1 MKTVTKLTLSLS
13 LGAML
18 LTGCG
23 SNTTPTPKV
32 LYGTHTQE
40 SVSAT
45 ASMLLQSLAVKV
57 DTNETFPATPADPYT
72 LHIGDGDLLHLVAD
86 EEAMGVT
93 GTIASYRWTDMAGNV
108 LSETKNL
115 DRVLYYDPQFDH
127 DDNGTTKYIKTI
139 TITTTDGK
147 TYRQSY
153 TVWVHKAAQESG
165 QAVLGPLAQATFR
178 ITKLRT
184 GETVLE
190 GVTTAGDGN
199 DVTTAGRLLTGYDF
213 ARTLSDGYYLV
224 TVAGGQDIDRD
235 DDLQWDTK
243 PTINKGVLHAIID
256 AAHLGSGHYKVNVF
270 TQAIYQYLNR
280 IENIQAL
287 TDASLKAK
295 MDALSAELLREDLNG
310 DGVKDYAD
318 ILLWNPATDKAKLTI
333 DYAQEVE
340 PYVQEILA
348 GVYNDTDLTQPKR
361 FVVTERTEGDTIIHY
376 TYDRFGNVVNEIVTD
391 KTSGEILQTKIYT
404 NRYDAAGRLVSQKLS
419 DPKIETRWSYDAQG
433 NITQKEVGLYD
444 ADTFTPYAVYTYAN
458 GKLVSGVDNRSELP
472 KTYTYET
479 DRYGNVVKETMQW
492 QDQSFVTT
500 YRYEYDDA
508 GHIIKAYKNGELW
521 YEQRWEQR

>member
-1 MKTVTKLTLSLS
+1 MKTITKLTLSLS

-23 SNTTPTPKV
+23 SNTTPTQKV
-32 LYGTHTQE
+32 IYGAHTQE
-40 SVSAT
+40 SELST
-45 ASMLLQSLAVKV
+45 ASMLLQSLAVGA
-57 DTNETFPATPADPYT
+57 DTNETLPVTSTDPYT
-72 LHIGDGDLLHLVAD
+72 LHIGDEDMLHLVAD

-93 GTIASYRWTDMAGNV
+93 GTIASYRWTDMDGNV
-108 LSETKNL
+108 LSETKTL
-115 DRVLYYDPQFDH
+115 DRVLYYDPQHDH
-127 DDNGTTKYIKTI
+127 NGATRYVKTI

-184 GETVLE
+184 GETVRE

-199 DVTTAGRLLTGYDF
+199 DVTTAGHLLTGYDF
-213 ARTLSDGYYLV
+213 AQTLTDGYYLV

-235 DDLQWDTK
+235 DDMQWDTK
-243 PTINKGVLHAIID
+243 PTINKGVLHAIVD
-256 AAHLGSGHYKVNVF
+256 AAHLADGNFKVNVF

-280 IENIQAL
+280 IENIRELSDEA
-287 TDASLKAK
+287 LKAK
-295 MDALSAELLREDLNG
+295 MDALSAELLSEDLNG

-340 PYVQEILA
+340 PYIQEILA

-361 FVVTERTEGDTIIHY
+361 YVVTERTEGDTIIRY
-376 TYDRFGNVVNEIVTD
+376 TYDRYGNVVNEIVTD
-391 KTSGEILQTKIYT
+391 KMSGEILQTKIYT
-404 NRYDAAGRLVSQKLS
+404 NRYDETGRLVSQKLS
-419 DPKIETRWSYDAQG
+419 DPKVETRWSYDAQG

-444 ADTFTPYAVYTYAN
+444 ADTFSPYLLYTYEN
-458 GKLVSGVDNRSELP
+458 GKLVSSVDNRGELP
-472 KTYTYET
+472 KTYAYET
-479 DRYGNVVKETMQW
+479 DQYGNVIKETMQW
-492 QDQSFVTT
+492 GEQSIVTE

-508 GHIIKAYKNGELW
+508 GRIVKAYKNGELW
-521 YEQRWEQR
+521 YEQRWEQY